1 MMSDDIEGEMLDDQI
16 RRARIAREV
25 LRPCEHCYAVPK
37 ILARDDYGYPKAT
50 GWTHEPGC
58 PFYVAE

>member
-1 MMSDDIEGEMLDDQI
+1 MSDDIEGEMLDARI
-16 RRARIAREV
+16 RAARRAVEL
-25 LRPCEHCYAVPK
+25 LRPCVHCFAVPHVD
-37 ILARDDYGYPKAT
+37 AVDEYGYAKAT